1 MKTKAIAIL
10 CLLITFLPI
19 NSWSVT
25 QFTVNG
31 VTARGFG
38 NTTYILDALVPVENS
53 PGEYEN
59 IRSELEFPLDA
70 NLAGVTFA
78 LDGQSAT
85 GKKWGAEVGF
95 ITNVGN
101 PSSPMTDRD
110 WQRIPGGFDGQ
121 ISYIESDVDLQ
132 LLFLAAEGYYQI
144 FQFKKTVI
152 SLLTNCSYQ
161 KISQDMTGFE
171 GWRINYATLQ
181 QQSISGSDP
190 IIEYEVTYISPQ
202 LGLKAAIELGAST
215 ALELKAT
222 GGFAFASDVDDHLLR
237 GKLSE
242 ADAVGLG
249 FNSQAK
255 FRLLP
260 GFALWRHL
268 SLDIVAR
275 FSYFTAEGDQTQRWY
290 QDEGS
295 IASGTE
301 IKDIPHEF
309 ESFQYTISMQIGFST
324 TH

>member
-1 MKTKAIAIL
+1 MKTKII
-10 CLLITFLPI
+10 ITFYLLTVFLPA
-19 NSWSVT
+19 SAQSET
-25 QFTVNG
+25 QFTGSG
-31 VTARGFG
+31 VMARGFG
-38 NTTYILDALVPVENS
+38 NTTYILDALVPIENS

-70 NLAGVTFA
+70 TLAGVTLE
-78 LDGQSAT
+78 LDFQSAK
-85 GKKWGAEVGF
+85 GKKWGVEIGL

-121 ISYIESDVDLQ
+121 ISYIESDADLQ
-132 LLFLAAEGYYQI
+132 LIFLTAEGYYQI
-144 FQFKKTVI
+144 FQFNRTAI
-152 SLLTNCSYQ
+152 SLLTYFSYQ

-181 QQSISGSDP
+181 QQPISSNDP

-202 LGLKAAIELGAST
+202 LGLKAAIELSGSIAFEFKASWG
-215 ALELKAT
+215 LV
-222 GGFAFASDVDDHLLR
+222 FASDVDDHLLR

-255 FRLLP
+255 LSLLP

-268 SLDIVAR
+268 SLDIVGQ
-275 FSYFTAEGDQTQRWY
+275 FSYYTAEGDQTQRWY

-295 IASGTE
+295 IAAGTE

-309 ESFQYTISMQIGFST
+309 ESFQYTISLQIGFST
-324 TH
+324 TL